1 MLDPRLLYQFN
12 PQLWESMRGSNPV
25 MLHFLDGYIDAGRV
39 GRTLSTHILA
49 TCQHDVLVEFDVDQL
64 HDYRS
69 RRPVMVFDV
78 NKWKNVEPVTLR
90 IHKVTDPSGNTF
102 LMLEGPEPDVQWM
115 RAASAMVDLAERL
128 DVRLALTAYG
138 IPMAVP
144 HTRPTLIT
152 QHGTDSSLVPDD
164 NPVWMGR
171 LEIPGSFAALLELS
185 LGRRDRNA
193 VGLALNVPHYLAQAP
208 FHQAAVAGLQ
218 RINELAGLAIP
229 EQGLTDM
236 VATNLT
242 EIANEM
248 EDSAEVQSVVEG
260 LEAQYD
266 QSRAQDERPIPS
278 ADEIGAELEK
288 FLAEQD
294 RKDDDGR

>member
-12 PQLWESMRGSNPV
+12 PQLWESLRGSNPV

-39 GRTLSTHILA
+39 GRTLATHILA
-49 TCQHDVLVEFDVDQL
+49 TCEHEVLVDFDVDQL

-78 NKWKNVEPVTLR
+78 NKWKSVEEVSLR
-90 IHKVTDPSGNTF
+90 IHRVTDPAQNTF
-102 LMLEGPEPDVQWM
+102 LVLEGPEPDVQWM
-115 RAASAMVDLAERL
+115 RTASAMVDLVERL

-185 LGRRDRNA
+185 LGRRERSA

-208 FHQAAVAGLQ
+208 FHQAAVAGLR
-218 RINELAGLAIP
+218 RINELGGLAIP

-242 EIANEM
+242 EIAHEM
-248 EDSAEVQSVVEG
+248 EDSAEVQSVVSG
-260 LEAQYD
+260 LEEQYD
-266 QSRAQDERPIPS
+266 QNRAQDERPIPS

-288 FLAEQD
+288 FLADRD